1 MEIVNKLDISNIINE
16 EENEIWMI
24 YTYNCE
30 KTIDYIIPILNKNY
44 FNEIYIYDLVDV
56 VNSYH
61 EDYKT
66 SYQILA
72 IIKKINLNS
81 IVVINVKYIKN
92 YRMIEKICRIAN
104 KRNLMMIMTFINNE
118 KIDDCL
124 KKYKIKLF
132 VDERNEKNE
141 C

>member
-16 EENEIWMI
+16 EKNEIWMI

-30 KTIDYIIPILNKNY
+30 KTIDYIIPILNKNH

-104 KRNLMMIMTFINNE
+104 KRNLMMIMTFINDE

>member
-16 EENEIWMI
+16 EKNEIWMI

-30 KTIDYIIPILNKNY
+30 KTIDYIIPILNKNH

-61 EDYKT
+61 KDYKT
-66 SYQILA
+66 SYQTLA

-132 VDERNEKNE
+132 VDERNEENE

>member
-16 EENEIWMI
+16 EKNEIWMI

-30 KTIDYIIPILNKNY
+30 KTIDYIIPILNKNH

-132 VDERNEKNE
+132 VDERNEENE